1 MKANPVVYTRF
12 VKWVQDDMNKAR
24 ITVNRKVF
32 SLVLWTLVIPAL
44 IALVVYALRRFQ
56 IVPAARIVDSLLF
69 LPPFAYAMVSLWP
82 ALRDIPRTFKIG
94 GLGAMLEESGQEVAW
109 REETSARLLKEIPLT
124 VNEWRLIEF
133 HLEEDIE
140 RMRAKNR
147 YLAVLAGAVL
157 FFMFQFLDLGG
168 GLEGPTERGA
178 MGVFMVWVEQFTQWA
193 GQLSAIFLFA
203 ALFYLSGI
211 QLQKHLIR
219 YQSCVKRLARFSHSD
234 S

>member
-1 MKANPVVYTRF
+1 MKANSVVYSRF

-44 IALVVYALRRFQ
+44 IAMMVYALRRFQ
-56 IVPAARIVDSLLF
+56 IVPTARIVDSLLF

-94 GLGAMLEESGQEVAW
+94 GLGAMLEESDREVEW
-109 REETSARLLKEIPLT
+109 REETSSRLFREIPLT
-124 VNEWRLIEF
+124 PAEWRLIEF
-133 HLEEDIE
+133 HLEEDLD

-147 YLAVLAGAVL
+147 YLAILAGAVL

-168 GLEGPTERGA
+168 TVDAPQERGP
-178 MGVFMVWVEQFTQWA
+178 MGVFMVWADQFSLWA
-193 GQLSAIFLFA
+193 GQLSSILLFA

-219 YQSCVKRLARFSHSD
+219 YQSCVKRLAKFAHSET
-234 S
+234 